1 MAIIPIVGI
10 ENGQNVIPREPKVLV
25 VPKTAREIVAER
37 TLLFF
42 DEIRQAVGGSE
53 DVEVQS
59 YDVER
64 FGGPNGTTIT
74 DRVIALEKR
83 PENKLLASVY
93 QRTDAPDQDHITVS
107 YAQYLD
113 EE

>member
-1 MAIIPIVGI
+1 M
-10 ENGQNVIPREPKVLV
+10 
-25 VPKTAREIVAER
+25 PKTARQIVEERAQKFFGEVTEIIGDDENVAIQ
-37 TLLFF
+37 
-42 DEIRQAVGGSE
+42 D
-53 DVEVQS
+53 
-59 YDVER
+59 YDVQR

-107 YAQYLD
+107 FEQYLD